1 MRYLKTGVFALLIVT
16 LTACGFRLNTRGTL
30 PPMYHRL
37 YLTGSRPYS
46 YFIKMLSGIL
56 EGQNVT
62 LVTSAKHAPLT
73 LNIATE
79 ALSYSQTSVGSS
91 QQTRQYQITYSVNFN
106 LQSPKGKVI
115 AGPFVISQ
123 SMNQTMFANQLIENT
138 QQLTEDKRQLEQLVM
153 NQLFYRLAAKN
164 TVKTVRVYLSK
175 RK

>member
-1 MRYLKTGVFALLIVT
+1 MRYLKISVLAVLIVT

-30 PPMYHRL
+30 PPLYHRL

-56 EGQNVT
+56 QSQNIT
-62 LVTSAKHAPLT
+62 LVTAANRAPLT
-73 LNIATE
+73 LNIAAENLNYT
-79 ALSYSQTSVGSS
+79 QTSVGSS
-91 QQTRQYQITYSVNFN
+91 QQTRQYQITYSVNFTV
-106 LQSPKGKVI
+106 QSPKGKTI

-138 QQLTEDKRQLEQLVM
+138 QQLTEDKRQLEQMVM
-153 NQLFYRLAAKN
+153 TQLFYRLAAEN
-164 TVKTVRVYLSK
+164 TVKTVRAYLSK